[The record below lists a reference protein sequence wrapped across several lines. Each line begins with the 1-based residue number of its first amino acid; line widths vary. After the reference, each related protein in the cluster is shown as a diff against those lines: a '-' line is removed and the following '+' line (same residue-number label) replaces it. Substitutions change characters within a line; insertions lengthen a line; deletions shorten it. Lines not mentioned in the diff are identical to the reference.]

1 MTVLGIWSKADT
13 QHRAEAVTSCFRA
26 SATWVTVL
34 GVVVLSCLSGCG
46 KAENTEPNTAVLP
59 SVPLPDEMSPPNPS
73 SGANGLM
80 PLPTREQVLSSVPEG
95 RTDPF
100 APIALAATAG
110 SSQIDSGLRVQG
122 VVAVGGELRALVSF
136 SEASGTVCVG
146 ARGRCPGD
154 AAALLPAGWAVQSID
169 LGSGCLSLA
178 IAGQSQRRCIA

>member
-1 MTVLGIWSKADT
+1 
-13 QHRAEAVTSCFRA
+13 
-26 SATWVTVL
+26 
-34 GVVVLSCLSGCG
+34 
-46 KAENTEPNTAVLP
+46 
-59 SVPLPDEMSPPNPS
+59 
-73 SGANGLM
+73 M

-100 APIALAATAG
+100 APTVFAATAG
-110 SSQIDSGLRVQG
+110 SSQIDSEAGANKSLKVQG

-154 AAALLPAGWAVQSID
+154 AGALLPAGWAVQSID
-169 LGSGCLSLA
+169 LGRGCLSLA

>member
-1 MTVLGIWSKADT
+1 M
-13 QHRAEAVTSCFRA
+13 TSCLRA

-34 GVVVLSCLSGCG
+34 GVVVLSGLSGCG

-100 APIALAATAG
+100 APTVLAATPG
-110 SSQIDSGLRVQG
+110 SSQIDSEAGANKGLRVQG

-146 ARGRCPGD
+146 PRGRCPGD

>member
-1 MTVLGIWSKADT
+1 M
-13 QHRAEAVTSCFRA
+13 QRRAETATSCLRS
-26 SATWVTVL
+26 SATWL
-34 GVVVLSCLSGCG
+34 MIFLAVVFSGTGCG
-46 KAENTEPNTAVLP
+46 TTENSTSESSGFTPAPRTAELP
-59 SVPLPDEMSPPNPS
+59 PPS
-73 SGANGLM
+73 SSAATNGLI
-80 PLPTREQVLSSVPEG
+80 PLPTPEQVLSSVPEG

-100 APIALAATAG
+100 APTVLAATAG
-110 SSQIDSGLRVQG
+110 SSQIDSEAGAHKGLRVQG

-146 ARGRCPGD
+146 PRGRCPGD